1 MAEFN
6 CYRCCTFA
14 FIAAVAADS
23 QLRLAL
29 DIVTSSSIR
38 SGFGGRSIF
47 GTISVARVAFA
58 WSSVAVQIQMTIH
71 T

>member
-6 CYRCCTFA
+6 CYRYCTFA

-47 GTISVARVAFA
+47 GTIVSHVSLSRG
-58 WSSVAVQIQMTIH
+58 AVLQFRFR
-71 T
+71 